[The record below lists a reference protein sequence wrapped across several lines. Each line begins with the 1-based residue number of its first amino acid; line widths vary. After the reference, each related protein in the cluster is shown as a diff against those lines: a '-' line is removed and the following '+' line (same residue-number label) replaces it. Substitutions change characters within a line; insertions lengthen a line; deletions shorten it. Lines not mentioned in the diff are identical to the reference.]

1 MNQKP
6 NRIFTGGL
14 LIATPIL
21 FMTAFTL
28 LQINFEYPDI
38 LRQPAITVMEKFV
51 AGGSGLIA
59 NWYAMVIS
67 AFLFIPIAILL
78 HPFLAQKDS
87 NFMQIGTVFGITAG
101 IVEMLGFIRWP
112 FLVPSLA
119 QTYLDPTSSEA
130 TRAAVAVTFS
140 AFNQYAG
147 VGIGEHLG
155 YLFTALWTIFIG
167 IAMMKSPHFRG
178 WLGWVGIFSAAGILF
193 GLLEPAGV
201 PLAGLINAFAYL
213 VWAVWMIVV
222 GIFVLRLK
230 TNNFQ
235 TRK

>member
-1 MNQKP
+1 MNQKLH
-6 NRIFTGGL
+6 RIFTGVL

-28 LQINFEYPDI
+28 LQMNFEYPDI
-38 LRQPAITVMEKFV
+38 LRQPATIVMEKFI

-59 NWYAMVIS
+59 NWYAMVMS
-67 AFLFIPIAILL
+67 AILFIPISILL
-78 HPFLAQKDS
+78 HPFLAQKGS
-87 NFMQIGTVFGITAG
+87 NFMQLGTVFGVTAG

-167 IAMMKSPHFRG
+167 IAVMKSPHFRG
-178 WLGWVGIFSAAGILF
+178 WLGWVGIASAVGILL
-193 GLLEPAGV
+193 GLLEPIGV
-201 PLAGLINAFAYL
+201 PLAGMVNAFAYIA
-213 VWAVWMIVV
+213 WAVWMVIV

-230 TNNFQ
+230 N
-235 TRK
+235 R

>member
-6 NRIFTGGL
+6 NRILTGSL
-14 LIATPIL
+14 LIGTPIL
-21 FMTAFTL
+21 FMTAFTW
-28 LQINFEYPDI
+28 LQLSFEYPDI

-51 AGGSGLIA
+51 AGGIGLIA
-59 NWYAMVIS
+59 TWYAMVIS

-87 NFMQIGTVFGITAG
+87 NFMQVGTVFGITAG

-119 QTYLDPTSSEA
+119 QTYLDPISSEA
-130 TRAAVAVTFS
+130 TRAAVTVTFS

-147 VGIGEHLG
+147 VGMGEHLG
-155 YLFTALWTIFIG
+155 YLFTALWTILTG
-167 IAMMKSPHFRG
+167 ITMMKSPHFRG
-178 WLGWVGIFSAAGILF
+178 WLGWVGIFSAVGILF
-193 GLLEPAGV
+193 GLLEPAGL
-201 PLAGLINAFAYL
+201 PLAGLINAFAYI
-213 VWAVWMIVV
+213 VWAVWMVIV

-230 TNNFQ
+230 NNHFQ
-235 TRK
+235 TEK

>member
-1 MNQKP
+1 MNHKT
-6 NRIFTGGL
+6 NRIFTGVM
-14 LIATPIL
+14 LIFTPTL

-67 AFLFIPIAILL
+67 AILFIPISILL
-78 HPFLAQKDS
+78 HQFLAQKDS
-87 NFMQIGTVFGITAG
+87 NLMQLGTVFGVTAG

-119 QTYLDPTSSEA
+119 QSYLDPTASEA

-155 YLFTALWTIFIG
+155 YMFTALWTIIVG

-178 WLGWVGIFSAAGILF
+178 WLGWVGIISAAGILF

-201 PLAGLINAFAYL
+201 PMAGLINAVAYIA
-213 VWAVWMIVV
+213 WAVWMVIV
-222 GIFVLRLK
+222 GIFVLRIK
-230 TNNFQ
+230 NQ
-235 TRK
+235 

>member
-6 NRIFTGGL
+6 NRILTGSL

-59 NWYAMVIS
+59 NWYAMVMS
-67 AFLFIPIAILL
+67 AILFIPIAILL

-87 NFMQIGTVFGITAG
+87 NLMRVGTVFGITAG
-101 IVEMLGFIRWP
+101 LVEMLGFVRWP

-147 VGIGEHLG
+147 VGIGEHFG
-155 YLFTALWTIFIG
+155 YLFTGLWTILIG
-167 IAMMKSPHFRG
+167 IAMMKSPQFRA
-178 WLGWVGIFSAAGILF
+178 WLGWVGIFSAVGILF
-193 GLLEPAGV
+193 GLLEPTGV
-201 PLAGLINAFAYL
+201 PLAGLINAFAYI
-213 VWAVWMIVV
+213 VWAVWMVIV

-230 TNNFQ
+230 NTNTQ
-235 TRK
+235 S